1 MMVRQTMTHSAW
13 HVQLFTLYPEM
24 FPGTLGHSLAGK
36 ALEAGVWSYEAVNIR
51 DYATDKHKT
60 VDDIPYGGGAG
71 MVMRPDVLVNAVKD
85 RCKPESKLLYMSPR
99 GRLMTQPMLSELASL
114 KNVAIICGRFEG
126 VDERALQALGAE
138 EVSIGDFV
146 LSGGEVAATVLMD
159 GCIRLLPG
167 VIGNEETLKE
177 ESFGDS
183 SDYAGLLEYPLYTRP
198 ADWQGM
204 EVPEVLRS
212 GNHAKIEQWR
222 LEQAKKLTKSRRPD
236 LWERYVKRKG
246 E

>member
-1 MMVRQTMTHSAW
+1 MTSPW

-36 ALEAGVWSYEAVNIR
+36 ALENNLWSYEAVNIR
-51 DYATDKHKT
+51 DYAEDRHKS

-71 MVMRPDVLVNAVKD
+71 MVIRPDVLSKAVNDKVDSSA
-85 RCKPESKLLYMSPR
+85 RLLYMSPR
-99 GRLMTQPMLSELASL
+99 GKPLTQSLLSELAKE
-114 KNVAIICGRFEG
+114 KNIAIICGRFEG
-126 VDERALQALGAE
+126 VDERALETLEVE

-159 GCIRLLPG
+159 GCVRLLPG
-167 VIGNEETLKE
+167 VLGNEETLKE
-177 ESFGDS
+177 ESFADS
-183 SDYAGLLEYPLYTRP
+183 SEYAGLLEYPLYTRP
-198 ADWQGM
+198 ASWRGL

-222 LEQAKKLTKSRRPD
+222 LEQAKQLTKARRPD
-236 LWERYVKRKG
+236 LWQRYIKRNG